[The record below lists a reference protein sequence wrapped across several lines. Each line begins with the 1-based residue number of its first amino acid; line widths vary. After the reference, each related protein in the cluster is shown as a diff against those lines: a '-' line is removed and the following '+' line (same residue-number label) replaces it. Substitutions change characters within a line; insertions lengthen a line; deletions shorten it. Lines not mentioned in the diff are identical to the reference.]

1 MLKGKN
7 KINRAGFFCPHIMDM
22 VGLISSIHDRIPSHG
37 LRNQIPLP
45 GLGFAGY

>member
-1 MLKGKN
+1 MIKGTYVYKRRGS
-7 KINRAGFFCPHIMDM
+7 ITHIMDM